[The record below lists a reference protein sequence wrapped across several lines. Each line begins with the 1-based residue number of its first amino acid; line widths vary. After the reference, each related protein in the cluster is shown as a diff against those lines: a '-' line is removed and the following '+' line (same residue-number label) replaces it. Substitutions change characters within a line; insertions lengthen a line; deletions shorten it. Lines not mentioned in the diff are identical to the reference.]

1 MEFRG
6 EKKLNEPIVTG
17 FVVTYWY
24 LISIKNMNAMK
35 NTVLFLLIAGFFL
48 IASCKGDEDSDRFK
62 LLTDPTWHSDSLLV
76 NKIDASGPAGLLE
89 DFKGDVK
96 FNTNGTGTFGKYTG
110 TWMFALNETQLVIT
124 SDSLPLPLT
133 SRIAELTQS
142 SLNITTSFPN
152 PLNPPSPFNIRMTF
166 KPR

>member
-1 MEFRG
+1 
-6 EKKLNEPIVTG
+6 
-17 FVVTYWY
+17 
-24 LISIKNMNAMK
+24 MNTMK
-35 NTVLFLLIAGFFL
+35 NTVLFLLIAGIFL
-48 IASCKGDEDSDRFK
+48 IASCKDEDSGRFK

-76 NKIDASGPAGLLE
+76 NRIDASGPAGLLE

-96 FNTNGTGTFGKYTG
+96 FNANGTGTFGKYTG

-133 SRIAELTQS
+133 TRIAELTQS
-142 SLNITTSFPN
+142 SLKITTSFPN
-152 PLNPPSPFNIRMTF
+152 PLNPTSPLNIRMTF